1 MIYQICDV
9 MMSISASDKVHLW
22 VYLLNQKLLTH
33 QTWSIDWYEQ
43 QQYLSEIFWMIWR
56 TEAKFQAPSI

>member
-9 MMSISASDKVHLW
+9 TMSISASDKVHLW

-33 QTWSIDWYEQ
+33 QT
-43 QQYLSEIFWMIWR
+43 FWMIWR
-56 TEAKFQAPSI
+56 TGAKFQAPWI